1 MDRPAPFTSEKFQK
15 RLITFLPYQ
24 KAWLEDKSRFKIG
37 NMSRQAG
44 KSFATAAEIV
54 EDCIDHERDGKKTH
68 WVVLSRGERQALEYM
83 HKNIIPMVKAF
94 YILYSAILKNQT
106 PPEIKESEY
115 VVDRVAASG
124 TTEQVRYKSFEVT
137 LPGGSRITALPANP
151 DTAVGYSANVLLD
164 EFALHADS
172 KAIWTALYPTIT
184 RGYKIRVISTP
195 RGKNNK
201 FYELMTDD
209 ASVWSKHRVTIHDA
223 VAQGLDIDIDELKA
237 GLNDDEVWAQEFELE
252 WAEGS
257 ATALLWEDIIA
268 CEREGAGDPDGF
280 LGGDVYVGNDI
291 AGKGNDLW
299 VTIPLEDVEGVL
311 WLREI
316 LTRRKASFS
325 EQDRLLDAVMERY
338 RANRVGMDETG
349 LGAKPVED
357 AEGRYGASR
366 VTGVVFTQSIKH
378 DMVQLLQ
385 TVFQDRTIALPVGDA
400 KLRTDLYSIKK
411 TVGNN
416 GQPSYNAPTGGESH
430 GDRFWALALA
440 VFVAKGGK
448 AIYAY
453 HSASKT
459 VEIRGAGPRRRVRTS
474 SGLSNIKG
482 AY

>member
-1 MDRPAPFTSEKFQK
+1 MKLPDIPRPEFNKK
-15 RLITFLPYQ
+15 LINFYEYQ
-24 KAWLEDKSRFKIG
+24 TRWMEDDSRFKIG
-37 NMSRQAG
+37 MMSRQAG
-44 KSFATAAEIV
+44 KSFCTAAEIV
-54 EDCIDHERDGKKTH
+54 KDCIEHERKGKKTH

-94 YILYSAILKNQT
+94 YVLYSAILKNQA
-106 PPEIKESEY
+106 PPEIKETEY
-115 VVDRVAASG
+115 VVDRETVSG
-124 TTEQVRYKSFEVT
+124 KTEQVRYKSFEVT
-137 LPGGSRITALPANP
+137 LPSGSRITALPANP

-172 KAIWTALYPTIT
+172 RAIWTALYPTIT
-184 RGYKIRVISTP
+184 RGYKIRIISTP

-201 FYELMTDD
+201 FYELMTDKD
-209 ASVWSKHRVTIHDA
+209 SVWSQHRVTIHDA
-223 VAQGLDIDIDELKA
+223 VSQGLDVNIEELKA
-237 GLNDDEVWAQEFELE
+237 GLNDDEVWAQEYELE

-299 VTIPLEDVEGVL
+299 VTIPLEDVQGVL

-316 LTRRKASFS
+316 LTRRKASFAQ
-325 EQDRLLDAVMERY
+325 QDKLLDAVMERY
-338 RANRVGMDETG
+338 RAIKVGMDETG

-357 AEGRYGASR
+357 AQGRYGASR
-366 VTGVVFTQSIKH
+366 VAGVVFTQSIKH

-385 TVFQDRTIALPVGDA
+385 TVFQDRTIALPMGNA

-411 TVGNN
+411 TVGKN
-416 GQPSYNAPTGGESH
+416 GQPSYNAPSGGESH

-440 VFVAKGGK
+440 VYVAKGGK
-448 AIYAY
+448 IAYAY
-453 HSASKT
+453 HSASRT
-459 VEIRGAGPRRRVRTS
+459 VEVRGEAPRRRVRTS
-474 SGLSNIKG
+474 SGLSSLKG

>member
-1 MDRPAPFTSEKFQK
+1 M
-15 RLITFLPYQ
+15 
-24 KAWLEDKSRFKIG
+24 EDDSRFKIG
-37 NMSRQAG
+37 CMSRQAG
-44 KSFATAAEIV
+44 KSFCTAAEIV
-54 EDCIDHERDGKKTH
+54 EDCIDHEREGKKTH

-115 VVDRVAASG
+115 VVDRKTASG
-124 TTEQVRYKSFEVT
+124 VTEQVRYKSFEVT

-172 KAIWTALYPTIT
+172 RAIWTALYPTIT

-201 FYELMTDD
+201 FYELMTDED
-209 ASVWSKHRVTIHDA
+209 SVWSQHRITIHDA
-223 VAQGLDIDIDELKA
+223 VAQGLDIDIEELKA
-237 GLNDDEVWAQEFELE
+237 GLNDEEVWAQEFELE
-252 WAEGS
+252 WAEGA

-299 VTIPLEDVEGVL
+299 VTIPLEDVEGIL

-316 LTRRKASFS
+316 IARRKASFA
-325 EQDRLLDAVMERY
+325 EQDRLLDAVMDRY
-338 RANRVGMDETG
+338 RANKVGMDETG

-366 VTGVVFTQSIKH
+366 VVGVVFTQSIKH
-378 DMVQLLQ
+378 DIVQLLQ
-385 TVFQDRTIALPVGDA
+385 TVFQDRTIALPVGNA

-411 TVGNN
+411 TVGKN

-430 GDRFWALALA
+430 GDRFWALGLA
-440 VFVAKGGK
+440 VYVAKGGK
-448 AIYAY
+448 VTYAY

-459 VEIRGAGPRRRVRTS
+459 VEVRSAGPRRRVRTS